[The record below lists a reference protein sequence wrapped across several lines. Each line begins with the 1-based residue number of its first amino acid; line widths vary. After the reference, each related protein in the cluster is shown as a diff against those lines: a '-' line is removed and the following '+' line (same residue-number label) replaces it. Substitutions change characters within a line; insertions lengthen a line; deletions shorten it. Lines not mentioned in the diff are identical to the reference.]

1 MSVAARVMED
11 LIADHMQ
18 HSLAAH
24 RQWAEAQEGIAA
36 EFEQR
41 VAALCAWRIQAMS
54 DADSRYRA
62 NHGTATSLL
71 VRDLPRD
78 VQMAL
83 EARSSYCPGCGEQLP
98 RGERHAHLA
107 EGA

>member
-1 MSVAARVMED
+1 MED
-11 LIADHMQ
+11 LVADHMQ

-24 RQWAEAQEGIAA
+24 RQWAEAQEQIAA

-41 VAALCAWRIQAMS
+41 IAQLCAWRIRAMS

-71 VRDLPRD
+71 VRDLPQN
-78 VQMAL
+78 VQLAL
-83 EARSSYCPGCGEQLP
+83 EAASRYCPTCGEELGP
-98 RGERHAHLA
+98 GEGHAHF
-107 EGA
+107 GAGV

>member
-1 MSVAARVMED
+1 MSIAARTMEE
-11 LIADHMQ
+11 LVTDHMQ

-24 RQWAEAQEGIAA
+24 RQWVEAQEAIAA

-41 VAALCAWRIQAMS
+41 VAALCAWRIEAMS

-71 VRDLPRD
+71 VRDLPQTVRL
-78 VQMAL
+78 AL
-83 EARSSYCPGCGEQLP
+83 ESRSAFCQHCGEQLP
-98 RGERHAHLA
+98 PGETHLHFPA
-107 EGA
+107 GG